1 MNHSKHPLRGP
12 GRLTLRLLLPLVLLG
27 VVLNALAVR
36 YMVNPFRA
44 VLLDQTERSLE
55 HASSLALRV
64 CEDSFDELMRL
75 RLVDNAAMVE
85 TMRNDAAERI
95 KLIRDEFLGIELLIL
110 EDATRIIE
118 NTGVGELFD
127 LASLQLSR
135 RPSEIL
141 QAELGGEVWF
151 LHARYFPFWRWHVLG
166 LVRERFA
173 LAPFYTLRRIS
184 YLVTYGTLLLLLV
197 GFLIGFYT
205 LVNRPLLRIREASR
219 ALSAGSFQRIDL
231 NRRDEIGE
239 VIDAFNDM
247 VGDLERNR
255 TEIEASV
262 HEKEVLL
269 REIHHR
275 VKNNLAI
282 VVSLLNLQT
291 GSVDSAESALRAL
304 GASRDRIFSMAKVH
318 EQLCE
323 SGSLSHISMADF
335 IRSLVGDL
343 VTIYAEDYHIE
354 LDMDLADVTLEITQA
369 VPCGLIVN
377 ELVSN
382 ALIHGLPGVEAP
394 SLLVSLKRGKDG
406 IVLCVQ
412 DNGAGLPEGLE
423 PAVATSLGLN
433 LIRILS
439 EQLWGKVST
448 ENGPGT
454 TFVVT
459 FPEGDELRS
468 QESIMAHS

>member
-1 MNHSKHPLRGP
+1 MKQFKHPARGP

-27 VVLNALAVR
+27 IVLNALAVR
-36 YMVNPFRA
+36 FMVDPFKA
-44 VLLDQTERSLE
+44 VLLDQAERSLE

-75 RLVDNAAMVE
+75 RLVDNTAMVE
-85 TMRNDAAERI
+85 TMRTDASERI
-95 KLIRDEFLGIELLIL
+95 KAIRDEFLGIELLIL
-110 EDATRIIE
+110 EDGVRVVE
-118 NTGVGELFD
+118 NTGVGEPFD
-127 LASLQLSR
+127 PVSLHLPR
-135 RPSEIL
+135 RSSEVL
-141 QAELGGEVWF
+141 QAEFGGEVWF
-151 LHARYFPFWRWHVLG
+151 FHARYFPFWRWHVLG
-166 LVRERFA
+166 LAREKYA

-184 YLVTYGTLLLLLV
+184 YLITYGTLILLLA
-197 GFLIGFYT
+197 GFLIGFYA

-219 ALSAGSFQRIDL
+219 ALSGGSFQRIDL
-231 NRRDEIGE
+231 DRRDEIGE

-247 VGDLERNR
+247 VGDLEKNHS
-255 TEIEASV
+255 EIEASV

-291 GSVDSAESALRAL
+291 GSVDSAESAVRAL

-323 SGSLSHISMADF
+323 SGSLSHIAMADF

-354 LDMDLADVTLEITQA
+354 LEMDLADVSLEITQA

-394 SLLVSLKRGKDG
+394 SLLVSLKSGNDSIILR
-406 IVLCVQ
+406 VQ

-439 EQLWGKVST
+439 EQLRGNVST
-448 ENGPGT
+448 GNGPGT

-459 FPEGDELRS
+459 FPVGDELRF
-468 QESIMAHS
+468 QESIVGRS